1 MLNML
6 KDFVKME
13 TFLTVARE
21 RSFSKASAKL
31 GISQPAVT
39 QQIKYIENY
48 LEDKIIDR
56 KKNGIK
62 LTPEGDELYKV
73 VTQLEKS
80 IYALEKDILK
90 IIKKEMTFRLAASY
104 TIGSYVVPGECLN
117 TIGESIGND
126 VTLSIDVSDRIV
138 QGLKDRKFDIGLI
151 ESPIFDDGLIYREWF
166 DDELVIFS
174 NDILP
179 KTLNTE
185 ELYDFKWICRE
196 EGSHTRKLIS
206 EVFEELGVSC
216 KSFNVLSEVSN
227 TTAAL
232 QSVKRAKKDGDAP
245 TVSVIS
251 KHAIAEEVARGEL
264 YESRMYGYT
273 MSRKFY
279 IVYSKENKN
288 NVFIDNVVNYIISGK
303 C

>member
-1 MLNML
+1 ML

-48 LEDKIIDR
+48 LEARIIDR

-62 LTPEGDELYKV
+62 LTPEGDALYKV

-80 IYALEKDILK
+80 IIILEKDVLK

-104 TIGSYVVPGECLN
+104 TIGSYVIPGECLN
-117 TIGESIGND
+117 SISESIGND
-126 VTLSIDVSDRIV
+126 VTLSIDTTDKII
-138 QGLKDRKFDIGLI
+138 QGLKDRKFDVGLI
-151 ESPIFDDGLIYREWF
+151 ESPLFDDNLIYREWF

-174 NDILP
+174 NTPLP
-179 KTLNTE
+179 KTVNTE
-185 ELYDFKWICRE
+185 ELYDYKWVCRE
-196 EGSHTRKLIS
+196 EGSHTRRLIS

-232 QSVKRAKKDGDAP
+232 QSVKRASKESGQA

-251 KHAIAEEVARGEL
+251 KHAIADEVARGDL
-264 YESRMYGYT
+264 FESRIYGFT

-279 IVYSKENKN
+279 IVYTKENKN
-288 NVFIDNVVNYIISGK
+288 NVFIDNVVNYIITGK

>member
-1 MLNML
+1 ML

-48 LEDKIIDR
+48 LEAKIIDR

-62 LTPEGDELYKV
+62 LTPEGEELYKV
-73 VTQLEKS
+73 ITQLEKS
-80 IYALEKDILK
+80 IISLEKDVLK

-104 TIGSYVVPGECLN
+104 TIGSYVIPGECLN
-117 TIGESIGND
+117 SIAESISNE
-126 VTLSIDVSDRIV
+126 VTLSIDTSDKIIT
-138 QGLKDRKFDIGLI
+138 GLKDRKFDVGLI
-151 ESPIFDDGLIYREWF
+151 ESPLFDDDLIYREWF

-174 NDILP
+174 NTPLP
-179 KTLNTE
+179 KTINTE
-185 ELYDFKWICRE
+185 ELYEYKWVCRE
-196 EGSHTRKLIS
+196 EGSHTRKLITD
-206 EVFEELGVSC
+206 VFEELGVSC

-232 QSVKRAKKDGDAP
+232 QSVKRAKKDDEQP
-245 TVSVIS
+245 VVSVIS
-251 KHAIAEEVARGEL
+251 KHAIADEVARGEL
-264 YESRMYGYT
+264 FESRIYGFT

-279 IVYSKENKN
+279 IVYTKDNKN
-288 NVFIDNVVNYIISGK
+288 NVFIDNVVNYILTGN

>member
-1 MLNML
+1 ML

-39 QQIKYIENY
+39 QQIKYIEGY
-48 LEDKIIDR
+48 LEAKIIDR
-56 KKNGIK
+56 KKNGIR
-62 LTPEGDELYKV
+62 LTPEGEELYKV
-73 VTQLEKS
+73 VAQLEKS
-80 IYALEKDILK
+80 ILVLEKDVLK

-104 TIGSYVVPGECLN
+104 TIGSYVIPGECLN
-117 TIGESIGND
+117 SISESIGND
-126 VTLSIDVSDRIV
+126 VVLNIDLTEKIIT
-138 QGLKDRKFDIGLI
+138 GLKERRFDVGLI

-174 NDILP
+174 NTPLP
-179 KTLNTE
+179 KTVNTE
-185 ELYDFKWICRE
+185 ELYEYKWVCRE
-196 EGSHTRKLIS
+196 EGSHTRKLIG

-232 QSVKRAKKDGDAP
+232 QSVKRAKVDPSEP

-264 YESRMYGYT
+264 FESRIYGFT

-279 IVYSKENKN
+279 IVYTKENKN

>member
-1 MLNML
+1 ML

-48 LEDKIIDR
+48 LEAKIIDR

-62 LTPEGDELYKV
+62 LTPEGDALYKV

-80 IYALEKDILK
+80 IILLEKDVLK

-104 TIGSYVVPGECLN
+104 TIGSYVIPGKCLN
-117 TIGESIGND
+117 SISESIGND
-126 VTLSIDVSDRIV
+126 VTLSIDMSDRIV
-138 QGLKDRKFDIGLI
+138 QGLKERKFDVGLI
-151 ESPIFDDGLIYREWF
+151 ESPVMDSDLIYREWF
-166 DDELVIFS
+166 DDELVLFS
-174 NDILP
+174 SSPLP
-179 KTLNTE
+179 KTVNIK
-185 ELYDFKWICRE
+185 ELYEYKWICRE
-196 EGSHTRKLIS
+196 EGSHTRRLIS

-216 KSFNVLSEVSN
+216 KSFDVLSEVSN
-227 TTAAL
+227 STAAL
-232 QSVKRAKKDGDAP
+232 QSVKRAKKDSENP

-251 KHAIAEEVARGEL
+251 KYAIADEVARGEL
-264 YESRMYGYT
+264 YESRIYGYT
-273 MSRKFY
+273 MKRTFFIAY
-279 IVYSKENKN
+279 TKENKN
-288 NVFIDNVVNYIISGK
+288 NVFIDNVVNYIIAGK
-303 C
+303 CDT

>member
-1 MLNML
+1 ML

-48 LEDKIIDR
+48 LEAKIIDR
-56 KKNGIK
+56 KKNGIR
-62 LTPEGDELYKV
+62 LTPEGEELYKV
-73 VTQLEKS
+73 VTQLEKA
-80 IYALEKDILK
+80 ILLLEKDVLK

-104 TIGSYVVPGECLN
+104 TIGSYVIPGECLN
-117 TIGESIGND
+117 SISETIGND
-126 VTLSIDVSDRIV
+126 VVLNIDMTEKIIM
-138 QGLKDRKFDIGLI
+138 GLKERKFDVGLI
-151 ESPIFDDGLIYREWF
+151 ESPLFDDNLIYREWF

-174 NDILP
+174 NTPLP
-179 KTLNTE
+179 KTVNTE
-185 ELYDFKWICRE
+185 ELYEYKWVCRE

-232 QSVKRAKKDGDAP
+232 QSVKRAKVDPSEP

-251 KHAIAEEVARGEL
+251 KHAIADEVARGEL
-264 YESRMYGYT
+264 FESRIYGFT

-279 IVYSKENKN
+279 IVYTKENKN

>member
-1 MLNML
+1 ML

-48 LEDKIIDR
+48 LEAKIIDR

-62 LTPEGDELYKV
+62 LTPEGEELYKV
-73 VTQLEKS
+73 ITQLEKS
-80 IYALEKDILK
+80 IISLEKDVLK

-104 TIGSYVVPGECLN
+104 TIGSYVIPGECLN
-117 TIGESIGND
+117 SIAESISNE
-126 VTLSIDVSDRIV
+126 VTLSIDTTDKIIT
-138 QGLKDRKFDIGLI
+138 GLKDRKFDVGLI
-151 ESPIFDDGLIYREWF
+151 ESPLFDDDLIYREWF

-174 NDILP
+174 NTPLP
-179 KTLNTE
+179 KTINTE
-185 ELYDFKWICRE
+185 ELYEYKWVCRE
-196 EGSHTRKLIS
+196 EGSHTRKLITD
-206 EVFEELGVSC
+206 VFEELGVSC

-232 QSVKRAKKDGDAP
+232 QSVKRAKKDDEQP
-245 TVSVIS
+245 VVSVIS
-251 KHAIAEEVARGEL
+251 KHAIADEVARGEL
-264 YESRMYGYT
+264 FESRIYGFT

-279 IVYSKENKN
+279 IVYTKDNKN
-288 NVFIDNVVNYIISGK
+288 NVFIDNVVNYIITGK

>member
-1 MLNML
+1 ML

-21 RSFSKASAKL
+21 RSFSRASAKL

-48 LEDKIIDR
+48 LEAKIIDR

-62 LTPEGDELYKV
+62 LTAEGEELYKV
-73 VTQLEKS
+73 VTRLEKC
-80 IYALEKDILK
+80 ILALEKDVLK
-90 IIKKEMTFRLAASY
+90 IINKEMTFRLAASY
-104 TIGSYVVPGECLN
+104 TIGSYVIPGECLN
-117 TIGESIGND
+117 SLSESIGND
-126 VTLSIDVSDRIV
+126 VTLSIDNSEEIIEGIKER
-138 QGLKDRKFDIGLI
+138 RFDVGLI
-151 ESPIFDDGLIYREWF
+151 ESPIFDDALIYREWF
-166 DDELVIFS
+166 EDELVLFS
-174 NDILP
+174 NTPLP
-179 KTLNTE
+179 KMVRTE
-185 ELYDFKWICRE
+185 ELYEFKWVCRQ
-196 EGSHTRKLIS
+196 EGSYTRKLIG

-232 QSVKRAKKDGDAP
+232 QSVKRANVDLEHP

-251 KHAIAEEVARGEL
+251 KYAIADEVAKGAL
-264 YESRMYGYT
+264 FESRLYGYT

-288 NVFIDNVVNYIISGK
+288 NVFIDNVVNYILTGK

>member
-1 MLNML
+1 ML

-21 RSFSKASAKL
+21 RSFSRASAKL

-48 LEDKIIDR
+48 LEARIIDR

-62 LTPEGDELYKV
+62 LTPEGEEFYSV
-73 VTQLEKS
+73 VTRLEKC
-80 IYALEKDILK
+80 INHLEKDVLK
-90 IIKKEMTFRLAASY
+90 IMNKEMTFRLAASF
-104 TIGSYVVPGECLN
+104 TIGSYVIPGECLN
-117 TIGESIGND
+117 TISESINND
-126 VTLSIDVSDRIV
+126 VNLSIDVSDKII
-138 QGLKDRKFDIGLI
+138 QGLKDKKFDVGLI
-151 ESPIFDDGLIYREWF
+151 EVPIFDEDLIYREWF
-166 DDELVIFS
+166 DDELVIAS
-174 NDILP
+174 NMHLP
-179 KTLNTE
+179 KILRTE
-185 ELYDFKWICRE
+185 ELYDLKWVCRE
-196 EGSHTRKLIS
+196 EGSHTRRLLS

-232 QSVKRAKKDGDAP
+232 QSVKKANKDDNIA
-245 TVSVIS
+245 TATIIS
-251 KHAIAEEVARGEL
+251 KHAVADEVARKEL
-264 YESRMYGYT
+264 FESRIYGFT
-273 MSRKFY
+273 MTRKFY

-288 NVFIDNVVNYIISGK
+288 NVFVDNVVNYILSGN

>member
-1 MLNML
+1 ML

-48 LEDKIIDR
+48 LEAKIIDR
-56 KKNGIK
+56 KKNGIR
-62 LTPEGDELYKV
+62 LTAEGEELYKI

-80 IYALEKDILK
+80 INVLEKDVLK

-104 TIGSYVVPGECLN
+104 TIGSYVIPGKCLN
-117 TIGESIGND
+117 SISEGIGND
-126 VTLSIDVSDRIV
+126 VTLNIDASDKIV
-138 QGLKDRKFDIGLI
+138 QGLKERKFDIGLI
-151 ESPIFDDGLIYREWF
+151 ESPVFDDALIYREWF

-174 NDILP
+174 NALLP
-179 KTLNTE
+179 KTVNTE

-206 EVFEELGVSC
+206 EVFEDLGVSC
-216 KSFNVLSEVSN
+216 KSFDVLSEVSN

-232 QSVKRAKKDGDAP
+232 QSVKRAKRDDGVS

-251 KHAIAEEVARGEL
+251 KHAIAEEVRRGEL
-264 YESRMYGYT
+264 FESRIYGYT
-273 MSRKFY
+273 MKRKFY

>member
-1 MLNML
+1 
-6 KDFVKME
+6 ME

-39 QQIKYIENY
+39 QQIKYIESY
-48 LEDKIIDR
+48 LEAKIIDR
-56 KKNGIK
+56 KKNGIR
-62 LTPEGDELYKV
+62 LTPEGEELYKV
-73 VTQLEKS
+73 VAQLEKA
-80 IYALEKDILK
+80 ILVLEKDVLK

-104 TIGSYVVPGECLN
+104 TIGSYVIPGECLN
-117 TIGESIGND
+117 TIAETIGND
-126 VTLSIDVSDRIV
+126 VVLNIDLTAKIIM
-138 QGLKDRKFDIGLI
+138 GLKDRKFDVGLI
-151 ESPIFDDGLIYREWF
+151 ESPIFDDSLIYREWF

-174 NDILP
+174 NTPLS
-179 KTLNTE
+179 KTVNTE
-185 ELYDFKWICRE
+185 ELYDYKWICRE
-196 EGSHTRKLIS
+196 DGSHTRKLIS

-232 QSVKRAKKDGDAP
+232 QSVKRSKVDPNEP

-264 YESRMYGYT
+264 FESRIYGFK

-288 NVFIDNVVNYIISGK
+288 NMFIDNVVNYIISGK

>member
-1 MLNML
+1 ML

-39 QQIKYIENY
+39 QQIKYIEAY
-48 LEDKIIDR
+48 LEAKIIDR
-56 KKNGIK
+56 KKNGIR
-62 LTPEGDELYKV
+62 LTPEGEELYKV
-73 VTQLEKS
+73 ITQLEKA
-80 IYALEKDILK
+80 ILILEKDVLK

-104 TIGSYVVPGECLN
+104 TIGSYVIPGECLN
-117 TIGESIGND
+117 TIAESIGND
-126 VTLSIDVSDRIV
+126 IVLNIDITDKIIT
-138 QGLKDRKFDIGLI
+138 GLKERKFDVGLI
-151 ESPIFDDGLIYREWF
+151 ESPIFDDALIYREWF

-174 NDILP
+174 NTPLP
-179 KTLNTE
+179 KTVNTE
-185 ELYDFKWICRE
+185 ELYEYKWICRE

-232 QSVKRAKKDGDAP
+232 QSVKRSTVDVNEP

-251 KHAIAEEVARGEL
+251 KHAIADEVARGEL
-264 YESRMYGYT
+264 FESRIYGFT

-279 IVYSKENKN
+279 IVYTKDNKN
-288 NVFIDNVVNYIISGK
+288 NMFIDNVVNYILSGR

>member
-1 MLNML
+1 ML

-39 QQIKYIENY
+39 QQIKYIEAY
-48 LEDKIIDR
+48 LEAKIIDR
-56 KKNGIK
+56 KKNGIR
-62 LTPEGDELYKV
+62 LTPEGEELYKV
-73 VTQLEKS
+73 ITQLEKA
-80 IYALEKDILK
+80 ILILEKDVLK

-104 TIGSYVVPGECLN
+104 TIGSYVIPGECLN
-117 TIGESIGND
+117 TIAESIGND
-126 VTLSIDVSDRIV
+126 VILNIDITDKIIT
-138 QGLKDRKFDIGLI
+138 GLKERKFDVGLI
-151 ESPIFDDGLIYREWF
+151 ESPIFDDALIYREWF

-174 NDILP
+174 NTPLP
-179 KTLNTE
+179 KTVNTE
-185 ELYDFKWICRE
+185 ELYEYKWICRE

-232 QSVKRAKKDGDAP
+232 QSVKRSIVDVNEP

-251 KHAIAEEVARGEL
+251 KHAISDEVARGEL
-264 YESRMYGYT
+264 FESRIYGFT

-279 IVYSKENKN
+279 IVYTKDNKN
-288 NVFIDNVVNYIISGK
+288 NMFIDNVVNYILSGR

>member
-1 MLNML
+1 ML

-48 LEDKIIDR
+48 LEAKIIDR
-56 KKNGIK
+56 KKNGIR
-62 LTPEGDELYKV
+62 LTPEGEELYSV
-73 VTQLEKS
+73 VTRLEKAINS
-80 IYALEKDILK
+80 LEKDVLK
-90 IIKKEMTFRLAASY
+90 IIDKEMTFRLGASF
-104 TIGSYVVPGECLN
+104 TIGSYVIPGECLN
-117 TIGESIGND
+117 TISETIGND
-126 VTLSIDVSDRIV
+126 INLSIDLSEKIIA
-138 QGLKDRKFDIGLI
+138 GLKDRRLDVGVI
-151 ESPIFDDGLIYREWF
+151 EVPIFDEDLIYREWF
-166 DDELVIFS
+166 DDELVIVS
-174 NDILP
+174 NTPLP
-179 KTLNTE
+179 KYLRTE

-232 QSVKRAKKDGDAP
+232 QSVKRAKKDREQH
-245 TVSVIS
+245 TVTIIS
-251 KHAIAEEVARGEL
+251 KHAIADEVHKGEL

-288 NVFIDNVVNYIISGK
+288 NVFVDNVVHYILSGN

>member
-1 MLNML
+1 ML

-39 QQIKYIENY
+39 QQIKYIESY
-48 LEDKIIDR
+48 LEAKIIDR
-56 KKNGIK
+56 KKNGIR
-62 LTPEGDELYKV
+62 LTQEGEELYSII
-73 VTQLEKS
+73 TRLEKA
-80 IYALEKDILK
+80 INTLEKDVLK
-90 IIKKEMTFRLAASY
+90 IINKEMTFRLAASF
-104 TIGSYVVPGECLN
+104 TIGSYVIPGECLN
-117 TIGESIGND
+117 TISESIGND
-126 VTLSIDVSDRIV
+126 VNLSIDVSEKIV
-138 QGLKDRKFDIGLI
+138 QGIKDRKFDVGLI
-151 ESPIFDDGLIYREWF
+151 EMPLFDDDLIYREWF
-166 DDELVIFS
+166 DDELVIVS
-174 NDILP
+174 NSPLP
-179 KTLNTE
+179 KLLRTE
-185 ELYDFKWICRE
+185 ELYEFKWICRE
-196 EGSHTRKLIS
+196 EGSHTRKLIG

-232 QSVKRAKKDGDAP
+232 QSVKRANQDNEQP
-245 TVSVIS
+245 TVTVIS
-251 KHAIAEEVARGEL
+251 KHAVSEEVHRGEL
-264 YESRMYGYT
+264 FESRMYGYT

-288 NVFIDNVVNYIISGK
+288 NAFVDNVVNYIISGN

>member
-1 MLNML
+1 ML

-39 QQIKYIENY
+39 QQIKYIESY
-48 LEDKIIDR
+48 LEAKIIDR
-56 KKNGIK
+56 KKNGIR
-62 LTPEGDELYKV
+62 LTPEGEELYKV
-73 VTQLEKS
+73 VTQLEKA
-80 IYALEKDILK
+80 ILVLEKDVLK

-104 TIGSYVVPGECLN
+104 TIGSYVIPGECLN
-117 TIGESIGND
+117 SIAESIGND
-126 VTLSIDVSDRIV
+126 VVLNIDMTEKIV
-138 QGLKDRKFDIGLI
+138 MGLKDRKFDVGLI
-151 ESPIFDDGLIYREWF
+151 ESPLFDDNLIYREWF

-174 NDILP
+174 NTPLP
-179 KTLNTE
+179 KTVNTE
-185 ELYDFKWICRE
+185 ELYEYKWVCRE

-232 QSVKRAKKDGDAP
+232 QSVKRAKVDPSEP

-251 KHAIAEEVARGEL
+251 KHAIADEVARGEL
-264 YESRMYGYT
+264 FESRIYGFT

-279 IVYSKENKN
+279 IVYTKENKN

>member
-1 MLNML
+1 ML

-39 QQIKYIENY
+39 QQIKYIEAY
-48 LEDKIIDR
+48 LEAKIIDR
-56 KKNGIK
+56 KKNGIR
-62 LTPEGDELYKV
+62 LTPEGEELYKV
-73 VTQLEKS
+73 ITQLEKA
-80 IYALEKDILK
+80 ILILEKDVLK

-104 TIGSYVVPGECLN
+104 TIGSYVIPGECLN
-117 TIGESIGND
+117 TIAESIGND
-126 VTLSIDVSDRIV
+126 IVLNIDITDKIIT
-138 QGLKDRKFDIGLI
+138 GLKERKFDVGLI
-151 ESPIFDDGLIYREWF
+151 ESPIFDDALIYREWF

-174 NDILP
+174 NTPLP
-179 KTLNTE
+179 KTVNTE
-185 ELYDFKWICRE
+185 ELYEYKWICRE

-216 KSFNVLSEVSN
+216 KSFNVLSAVSN

-232 QSVKRAKKDGDAP
+232 QSVKRSIVDVNEP

-251 KHAIAEEVARGEL
+251 KHAISDEVARGEL
-264 YESRMYGYT
+264 FESRIYGFT

-279 IVYSKENKN
+279 IVYTKDNKN
-288 NVFIDNVVNYIISGK
+288 NMFIDNVVNYILSGR

>member
-1 MLNML
+1 ML

-13 TFLTVARE
+13 TFLAVARE

-48 LEDKIIDR
+48 LEAKIIDR

-80 IYALEKDILK
+80 IINLEKDILK

-104 TIGSYVVPGECLN
+104 TIGSYVIPGECLN
-117 TIGESIGND
+117 SVSESIGND
-126 VTLSIDVSDRIV
+126 VTLSIDVSDKIIE
-138 QGLKDRKFDIGLI
+138 GLKERKFDVGLI
-151 ESPIFDDGLIYREWF
+151 ESPIFDDGLIHREWF

-174 NDILP
+174 NSPLP

-196 EGSHTRKLIS
+196 EGSHTRQLIS
-206 EVFEELGVSC
+206 EVFGELGVSC

-232 QSVKRAKKDGDAP
+232 QSVKRAKRDDAMP

-264 YESRMYGYT
+264 FEARIYGYT
-273 MSRKFY
+273 MRRKFY
-279 IVYSKENKN
+279 IVYTKENKN
-288 NVFIDNVVNYIISGK
+288 NVFIDSVVNYIISGK

>member
-1 MLNML
+1 ML

-48 LEDKIIDR
+48 LEAKIIDR

-62 LTPEGDELYKV
+62 LTAEGDELYKV
-73 VTQLEKS
+73 VTQLEKCILS
-80 IYALEKDILK
+80 LEKDVLK

-104 TIGSYVVPGECLN
+104 TIGSYVIPGECLN
-117 TIGESIGND
+117 SLSESIGND
-126 VTLSIDVSDRIV
+126 VTLSIDATDKIIV
-138 QGLKDRKFDIGLI
+138 GLKDRKFDVGLI
-151 ESPIFDDGLIYREWF
+151 ESPVFDDELVYREWF
-166 DDELVIFS
+166 NDELVIFS
-174 NDILP
+174 NTPLP
-179 KTLNTE
+179 KVVNTE
-185 ELYDFKWICRE
+185 ELYDYKWICRE
-196 EGSHTRKLIS
+196 EGSNTRKLIS

-232 QSVKRAKKDGDAP
+232 QSVKRATKEPESP

-264 YESRMYGYT
+264 FESRIYGYT

-279 IVYSKENKN
+279 IVYTKENRN
-288 NVFIDNVVNYIISGK
+288 NVFIDNVVNYIITGK

>member
-1 MLNML
+1 ML

-39 QQIKYIENY
+39 QQIKFIENY
-48 LEDKIIDR
+48 LEAKIIDR

-62 LTPEGDELYKV
+62 LTPEGEELYKV
-73 VTQLEKS
+73 LTQLEKCIVS
-80 IYALEKDILK
+80 LEKDVLK
-90 IIKKEMTFRLAASY
+90 IIKKEMTFKLAASY
-104 TIGSYVVPGECLN
+104 TIGSYIIPGECLN
-117 TIGESIGND
+117 SISESIGND
-126 VTLSIDVSDRIV
+126 VTLSIDVTDKIIE
-138 QGLKDRKFDIGLI
+138 GLKERRFDVGLI
-151 ESPIFDDGLIYREWF
+151 ESPLFDDDLIYREWF

-174 NDILP
+174 NTPLP
-179 KTLNTE
+179 KVVNTE
-185 ELYDFKWICRE
+185 ELYDFKWVCRE
-196 EGSHTRKLIS
+196 EGSHTRRLIS
-206 EVFEELGVSC
+206 EVFDELGVSC

-232 QSVKRAKKDGDAP
+232 QSVKRATKDADQP

-251 KHAIAEEVARGEL
+251 KHAIADEVARGEL
-264 YESRMYGYT
+264 FESRIYGFT

-279 IVYSKENKN
+279 IVYTKENKN
-288 NVFIDNVVNYIISGK
+288 NVFIDNVVNYIITGK

>member
-1 MLNML
+1 ML

-48 LEDKIIDR
+48 LEARIIDR
-56 KKNGIK
+56 KKNGIR
-62 LTPEGDELYKV
+62 LTPEGEELYKV

-80 IYALEKDILK
+80 IHALEKDVLK

-104 TIGSYVVPGECLN
+104 TIGSYVIPGKCLN
-117 TIGESIGND
+117 SISEGIGND
-126 VTLSIDVSDRIV
+126 VTLNIDASDKIV
-138 QGLKDRKFDIGLI
+138 KGLKERKFDIGLI
-151 ESPIFDDGLIYREWF
+151 ESPIFDDELIYREWF

-174 NDILP
+174 NAVLP
-179 KTLNTE
+179 KTVNTE

-206 EVFEELGVSC
+206 EVFEDLGVSC
-216 KSFNVLSEVSN
+216 KSFDVLSEVSN

-232 QSVKRAKKDGDAP
+232 QSVKRAKRADGIA

-251 KHAIAEEVARGEL
+251 KHAIAEEVSRGEL
-264 YESRMYGYT
+264 FESRIYGYK
-273 MSRKFY
+273 MKRKFY

>member
-1 MLNML
+1 ML

-48 LEDKIIDR
+48 LEAKIIDR

-62 LTPEGDELYKV
+62 LTAEGDELYKV
-73 VTQLEKS
+73 ITQLEKS
-80 IYALEKDILK
+80 IHTLEKDVLK

-104 TIGSYVVPGECLN
+104 TIGSYVIPGECLN
-117 TIGESIGND
+117 SIGESIGND
-126 VTLSIDVSDRIV
+126 VTLSIDVSDKIV
-138 QGLKDRKFDIGLI
+138 QGIKERKFDVGLI
-151 ESPIFDDGLIYREWF
+151 ESPIHDDALIYREWF

-174 NDILP
+174 NSPLP
-179 KTLNTE
+179 KAVNTE
-185 ELYDFKWICRE
+185 ELYDYKWICRD

-232 QSVKRAKKDGDAP
+232 QSVKRAKNDDGKP

-251 KHAIAEEVARGEL
+251 KYAIAEEVARGDL
-264 YESRMYGYT
+264 YEARIYGYT

>member
-1 MLNML
+1 ML

-48 LEDKIIDR
+48 LEAKIIDR

-62 LTPEGDELYKV
+62 LTPEGEELYKV
-73 VTQLEKS
+73 VTQLEKA
-80 IYALEKDILK
+80 IVVLEKDVLK

-104 TIGSYVVPGECLN
+104 TIGSYVIPGECLN
-117 TIGESIGND
+117 SISESIGND
-126 VTLSIDVSDRIV
+126 VILSIDLTDKIIK
-138 QGLKDRKFDIGLI
+138 GLKERRFDVGLI
-151 ESPIFDDGLIYREWF
+151 ESPIFDDDLIYREWF

-174 NDILP
+174 NTKLP
-179 KTLNTE
+179 KTINTE
-185 ELYDFKWICRE
+185 ELYEFKWVCRE
-196 EGSHTRKLIS
+196 EGSHTRKLIG

-232 QSVKRAKKDGDAP
+232 QSVKRAKENDTQP

-251 KHAIAEEVARGEL
+251 KHAIADEVNRGEL
-264 YESRMYGYT
+264 YESRIYGFPMT
-273 MSRKFY
+273 RKFY

>member
-1 MLNML
+1 ML

-48 LEDKIIDR
+48 LEAKIIDR

-62 LTPEGDELYKV
+62 LTPEGEELYKV
-73 VTQLEKS
+73 VTQLEKA
-80 IYALEKDILK
+80 IIVLEKDVLK

-104 TIGSYVVPGECLN
+104 TIGSYVIPGQCLN
-117 TIGESIGND
+117 SISETIGND
-126 VTLSIDVSDRIV
+126 VILSIDLTDKII
-138 QGLKDRKFDIGLI
+138 QGLKERRFDVGLI
-151 ESPIFDDGLIYREWF
+151 ESPIFDDTLIYREWF

-174 NDILP
+174 NTKLP
-179 KTLNTE
+179 KTMNTE
-185 ELYDFKWICRE
+185 ELYEFKWVCRE
-196 EGSHTRKLIS
+196 EGSHTRKLIG

-232 QSVKRAKKDGDAP
+232 QSVKRANVDDAHP

-251 KHAIAEEVARGEL
+251 KHAIADEVNRGEL
-264 YESRMYGYT
+264 FESRIYGFPMT
-273 MSRKFY
+273 RKFY

-288 NVFIDNVVNYIISGK
+288 NVFIDNVVNYIITGK

>member
-1 MLNML
+1 ML

-48 LEDKIIDR
+48 LEAKIIDR

-80 IYALEKDILK
+80 IISLEKDVLK

-104 TIGSYVVPGECLN
+104 TIGSYVIPGECLN
-117 TIGESIGND
+117 SISESIGND
-126 VTLSIDVSDRIV
+126 VTLSIDVTDKII
-138 QGLKDRKFDIGLI
+138 QGLKERKFDVGLI
-151 ESPIFDDGLIYREWF
+151 ESPIFDDSLIYREWF

-174 NDILP
+174 NTPLP
-179 KTLNTE
+179 KTVNTE
-185 ELYDFKWICRE
+185 ELYEYKWVCRE
-196 EGSHTRKLIS
+196 EGSHTRRLIS
-206 EVFEELGVSC
+206 DVFEELGVSC

-232 QSVKRAKKDGDAP
+232 QSVKRSKKDPEQP

-251 KHAIAEEVARGEL
+251 KHAIADEVARGEL
-264 YESRMYGYT
+264 FESRIYGFT

-288 NVFIDNVVNYIISGK
+288 NVFIDNVVNYIITGK